1 MITTDEH
8 IDVSLI
14 PSDYS
19 ISFPFD
25 VILYITGNSGIGVL
39 IGTVLGFFI
48 GFIKNRI
55 KDTMKM
61 CILICGGIAMVP
73 SVLIGFF
80 VTLLAFGTGYVS
92 SSSDESLPLAI
103 TSLFGAIPIYFLWF
117 RKT

>member
-8 IDVSLI
+8 IDVNLI

-25 VILYITGNSGIGVL
+25 VILYITGYTGIGVL
-39 IGTVLGFFI
+39 IGTVLGLLI
-48 GFIKNRI
+48 GSIKNKI
-55 KDTMKM
+55 KDTMKI

-80 VTLLAFGTGYVS
+80 NTLLAFVTGYAS
-92 SSSDESLPLAI
+92 SSIDELLPLAV
-103 TSLFGAIPIYFLWF
+103 TSLLITIPIYFLRF
-117 RKT
+117 RKK

>member
-25 VILYITGNSGIGVL
+25 VILYITGYTGIGVL
-39 IGTVLGFFI
+39 IGAVLAPPLI
-48 GFIKNRI
+48 GSIKKT
-55 KDTMKM
+55 KDTMKI
-61 CILICGGIAMVP
+61 CIFIYRGMAMVA
-73 SVLIGFF
+73 SFLIGCF
-80 VTLLAFGTGYVS
+80 VTLLAFGTGFAS

-103 TSLFGAIPIYFLWF
+103 TSLLGTIPIYFLWF

>member
-25 VILYITGNSGIGVL
+25 VILYITGYTGIGVL
-39 IGTVLGFFI
+39 IGAVLAPLI
-48 GFIKNRI
+48 GSIKNKI
-55 KDTMKM
+55 KDTMKI
-61 CILICGGIAMVP
+61 CILICGGIAMIP

-80 VTLLAFGTGYVS
+80 VMLLAFGTGFAS

-103 TSLFGAIPIYFLWF
+103 TSLLGTIPIYFLWF

>member
-8 IDVSLI
+8 IDVNLI

-25 VILYITGNSGIGVL
+25 VILYITGYTGIGVL
-39 IGTVLGFFI
+39 IGTVLGLLI
-48 GFIKNRI
+48 RSIKKI
-55 KDTMKM
+55 KDTMKI

-80 VTLLAFGTGYVS
+80 NTLLAFVTGYAS
-92 SSSDESLPLAI
+92 SSIDELLPLAV
-103 TSLFGAIPIYFLWF
+103 TSLLITIPIYFLRF
-117 RKT
+117 RKK